1 MKKLSNLWLIGSGIM
16 AIDYVSVLKNL
27 KQPFDVIGRG
37 QSSALLFKK
46 KTGINVITGGLKAYL
61 RKTPGPEAAIVVVG
75 VEQLADVAK
84 ALINSGTKN
93 ILLEKPGALNFKE
106 IKSLNSLA
114 NKKKAKVYIAYNR
127 RFYQPVKQMLKLIKK
142 DEKILSVNFEFTEWA
157 HAIKPLQFGKGVKE
171 HWLLANSSHVIDL
184 AFYLCGKPKDWKC
197 WNKGTIDWH
206 SSSARFCG
214 SGITDKG
221 VMFSYLSD
229 WQAPGRWSLELLTN
243 KNRFVF
249 KPMEELKV
257 IKLGSVSIETLKSK
271 NKIDKDFAPGLF
283 LQTKNFIEKK
293 DSTFCTLTEQTE
305 NMKIYSKMAGY

>member
-37 QSSALLFKK
+37 QGSALLFKK
-46 KTGINVITGGLKAYL
+46 KTGINVITGGIKAYL
-61 RKTPGPEAAIVVVG
+61 KKTSGPEAAIVAVG

-84 ALINSGTKN
+84 DLINSGTKH

-106 IKSLNSLA
+106 IKLLNSLA

-127 RFYQPVKQMLKLIKK
+127 RFYQPVQQMLKLIKK
-142 DEKILSVNFEFTEWA
+142 NEKILSVNFEFTEWA
-157 HAIKPLQFGKGVKE
+157 HVIKPLKFGKGVKK
-171 HWLLANSSHVIDL
+171 HWLVANSSHVIDL

-197 WNKGTIDWH
+197 WNTGSINWH
-206 SSSARFCG
+206 PSSARFCG

-221 VMFSYLSD
+221 IIFSYLSD

-257 IKLGSVSIETLKSK
+257 IKLGSVSIETLESK
-271 NKIDKDFAPGLF
+271 NKIDKNYAPGLF

-293 DSTFCTLTEQTE
+293 DSIFCTLTEQTE